1 MQQIVFQLIAVF
13 TGAICGAL
21 FRYKLADRFDNKD
34 FYYGTFT
41 ANTVACAVL
50 AFSLMISFQDF
61 DLSCLCTATL
71 AGTMS
76 TYASFAYQ
84 IAKDLQDRLFKKVFI
99 YATATL
105 FTSLFVYFLVVALI
119 ILAKNLLR

>member
-1 MQQIVFQLIAVF
+1 MQQVAFQLIAVF

-21 FRYKLADRFDNKD
+21 FRYKLADRFDNED

-41 ANTVACAVL
+41 ANTAACAVL
-50 AFSLMISFQDF
+50 AFSLMISIRDL
-61 DLSCLCTATL
+61 DLSCLCVATL

-84 IAKDLQDRLFKKVFI
+84 IAKDLQIQSINEVEGSQRE
-99 YATATL
+99 Y
-105 FTSLFVYFLVVALI
+105 SLDEDNVVKI
-119 ILAKNLLR
+119 N